1 MRESHAFRVGRA
13 WGPLGLRRVAG
24 SRGASLLSDRS
35 ETALAPVPPR
45 GGPLAAGCHFQQP
58 GSESVLGLAPAPAG
72 GGPPGAGPPL
82 HSSGAGWAR
91 RPRPGPQHSLARKS
105 VSSTGPPLMVE
116 PFRASLASRARGDD
130 FPLWRQSRRPLPPR
144 QSSVQ
149 ADHNPESPAWRRAC
163 GPEIRIGPEI
173 RSGGGPVRPGN
184 PCGCRAGAESERAR
198 GEPGVRVGRAGP
210 RRAWLAMAGHRMVY
224 VAGASE
230 EPEPAPHLAVVEPA
244 AAPGSTGPVE
254 QAAGA
259 VAGSGC

>member
-105 VSSTGPPLMVE
+105 VSGTGTHGRTRLGQSGEPGQRRRPSGVE
-116 PFRASLASRARGDD
+116 AVAPTAPATPKLHCSCSRNKKITSRLRASEQSLGPASRPD
-130 FPLWRQSRRPLPPR
+130 
-144 QSSVQ
+144 
-149 ADHNPESPAWRRAC
+149 NPAGRRADA
-163 GPEIRIGPEI
+163 PERRGETPPAGG
-173 RSGGGPVRPGN
+173 RFGSGI
-184 PCGCRAGAESERAR
+184 RAGAGLAQSPSVPLRAHTP
-198 GEPGVRVGRAGP
+198 GEPGV
-210 RRAWLAMAGHRMVY
+210 
-224 VAGASE
+224 
-230 EPEPAPHLAVVEPA
+230 
-244 AAPGSTGPVE
+244 
-254 QAAGA
+254 
-259 VAGSGC
+259 